1 MIMMFL
7 TGPWVGLKNFSA
19 YSTLDPEE
27 ETGAESSS
35 SCGIRWFRTD
45 NKNIIVAVK
54 LYRQRPPET
63 NEVEKVIFVSKN
75 TC

>member
-7 TGPWVGLKNFSA
+7 TGPWVGLNNIEL
-19 YSTLDPEE
+19 THLTIDPEK

-35 SCGIRWFRTD
+35 SCGFRSVRTD

-54 LYRQRPPET
+54 LYRQKT
-63 NEVEKVIFVSKN
+63 A
-75 TC
+75 